1 MTLGRNPVRV
11 FFHTGYVVDVIEK
24 GSRNTFDIDRSRRV
38 HDRLLGE
45 GVLDPGSVI
54 AAPIASHEQLRLV
67 HTEPYLESLRDSS
80 VLARLLMLDP
90 ARPWGDRLLQ
100 PFLHATGGTIAAA
113 RFAVTSG
120 GIGFNLGGGFH
131 HAQADKAEGFCA
143 LADVAIAV
151 RLLQQTQ
158 AIQRALIID
167 LDYHHGNGNAEI
179 FSTDESVFTLSIHA
193 GNWCW
198 IEKRNNLDV
207 ELPPGIRDEAYLAC
221 VREHIPRIL
230 DEFAP
235 DFVCYIAGADPFVED
250 MLGDF
255 EISEDGMLRR
265 DQLVSAEVAGRGI
278 PMAIVTAGGYGPTS
292 WKVPYNHLRWLLTA
306 GQRP

>member
-1 MTLGRNPVRV
+1 MTVGPHPVRV
-11 FFHTGYVVDVIEK
+11 FFHPGYVVDVVEA
-24 GSRNTFDIDRSRRV
+24 GSRNTFDTERARRV
-38 HDRLLGE
+38 HDRLLRE
-45 GVLDPGSVI
+45 GVLDPESVI
-54 AAPIASHEQLRLV
+54 AAPIASDAQLRLV
-67 HTEPYLESLRDSS
+67 HTEAYLESLRDSA
-80 VLARLLMLDP
+80 VLARLLMLDA

-143 LADVAIAV
+143 VADVAIAV

-158 AIQRALIID
+158 AIRRALIID

-179 FSTDESVFTLSIHA
+179 FSADESVFTLSIHA

-198 IEKRNNLDV
+198 IDKRNNLDV
-207 ELPPGIRDEAYLAC
+207 ELPPGVRDEAYLDC
-221 VREHIPRIL
+221 IRTHVPRVL

-235 DFVCYIAGADPFVED
+235 DFVCYVAGADPFVED

-255 EISEDGMLRR
+255 SISEAGMLRR
-265 DQLVSAEVAGRGI
+265 DQLVSKEVAARGI
-278 PMAIVTAGGYGPTS
+278 PMAVVTAGGYGPTS
-292 WKVPYNHLRWLLTA
+292 WKISYNHLRWLLTA
-306 GQRP
+306 GPRT